1 MVDPID
7 VKVVQAGRRDAATL
21 KAKSRVVVRLAGNT
35 DKDIEIV
42 VRLIFKAIGE
52 SRYKDLPFAKDRL
65 KEFVQLGVRES
76 KLVGFILAERTMP
89 SGENEA
95 IGIICAMAG
104 MLPFAN
110 VVSCG
115 TLLFYV
121 VPTARSPRVA
131 ALLTEAFKRWS
142 ENRKAYEATFHVTMG
157 SNNDN
162 RVSKLLE
169 LYGFEP
175 SGGSHFKDL

>member
-1 MVDPID
+1 MSNPMDKETAQAEGQDSTGRKTRPRVGVRLASNTKEDID
-7 VKVVQAGRRDAATL
+7 
-21 KAKSRVVVRLAGNT
+21 VVVRL
-35 DKDIEIV
+35 ISE
-42 VRLIFKAIGE
+42 AIGE
-52 SRYKDLPFAKDRL
+52 SRYKDLPFAEDRL
-65 KEFVQLGVRES
+65 REFVQLGVQES
-76 KLVGFILAERTMP
+76 KLVGFILAERSLP
-89 SGENEA
+89 DGGKSGV
-95 IGIICAMAG
+95 GVVCAMAG

-121 VPTARSPRVA
+121 TPTARSPRVA
-131 ALLTEAFKRWS
+131 ALLTEAFKRWAQ
-142 ENRKAYEATFHVTMG
+142 NRKAYEAAFHVTMG

-169 LYGFEP
+169 LYGFMP